1 MTNVEFGICG
11 DLDPHKTPNELN
23 PLPTLKK
30 DDVGKML
37 LKLNRKPMEKS
48 QLMEEYDNL
57 KGDIDKLLKLGALRE
72 DDKVYVNFTLLDA
85 EDSRFIFEECEP
97 FAKDLSEFIL
107 EREDDIF
114 AVLTQY
120 KNPHVPKEKLAFFII
135 GCYLLD
141 WGSLELFR
149 MWDVADNKKPQPGG
163 NEYTLW
169 GEEEVDQMLKRI
181 YWGGHALKT
190 GDYMFHTFGDHHDY
204 AQRYA
209 LPDLLHVFP
218 DFDFQG
224 GEEYE
229 RVLFDKRKEMA
240 IELGE
245 ILDTLYQ
252 NENLNHDKGNLVDFL
267 KKIDYIEDQDGLKV
281 NIPYFTEEEVPI
293 IVEAIKPIIPELRKW
308 VDTEMPILKKKLKP
322 IRPLQNGVS
331 FEEVFIQVW
340 HVVFGLTNKQLTE
353 AGMFYDT
360 YQGGMGYLQALFKG
374 DVSKMVLNDL
384 LDIGIV

>member
-11 DLDPHKTPNELN
+11 DLDHHSTPKKLN
-23 PLPTLKK
+23 PLSTLKK
-30 DDVGKML
+30 DEVGKML
-37 LKLNRKPMEKS
+37 LKLNRHPMKKG
-48 QLMEEYDNL
+48 QLIEGYDNL
-57 KGDIDKLLKLGALRE
+57 TEDIEKLLKLGALKE
-72 DDKVYVNFTLLDA
+72 EEQVYVNFTFLDA
-85 EDSRFIFEECEP
+85 EDSCFIFEECEP
-97 FAKDLSEFIL
+97 FGKDLSELIL
-107 EREDDIF
+107 ERKDDIF

-120 KNPHVPKEKLAFFII
+120 KNPQVSKEKLAFFII

-149 MWDVADNKKPQPGG
+149 MWDIANHKKTQPGG

-181 YWGGHALKT
+181 YWGGHALQT
-190 GDYMFHTFGDHHDY
+190 GDYMFHTFGDHHKY
-204 AQRYA
+204 TRRNA

-224 GEEYE
+224 GDELKKL
-229 RVLFDKRKEMA
+229 LFYKRKELA
-240 IELGE
+240 IELGDV
-245 ILDTLYQ
+245 LDIIYRERDLSD
-252 NENLNHDKGNLVDFL
+252 EKGKLLDFL
-267 KKIDYIEDQDGLKV
+267 KKIDYIENQSGFKV

-308 VDTEMPILKKKLKP
+308 VDTKIPTLEEKLKP
-322 IRPLQNGVS
+322 ARPLQNGVP

-340 HVVFGLTNKQLTE
+340 HVVFGLTNKYLTE

-360 YQGGMGYLQALFKG
+360 YEEGKGYMPALFKG
-374 DVSKMVLNDL
+374 KISKMVLKNIQ
-384 LDIGIV
+384 DIGIV